1 MAREI
6 EKKYLVQGSPW
17 TDFQGVYLRQGYIC
31 SEGKATV
38 RIRTSDSSA
47 WLTIKGRPAQGSF
60 DRMEHEYS
68 IPLADANE
76 MLDKLSTSSII
87 EKTRY
92 TLEFKGHEWVIDVFE
107 GDNSGLVVAEI
118 ELPSEETHFDLPSWA
133 KQDLTFDFRFSNSA
147 LSSTPWSSFRQDFIN
162 E

>member
-6 EKKYLVQGSPW
+6 EKKYLVQGEPW
-17 TDFQGVYLRQGYIC
+17 TDFSGVHLRQGYIC

-38 RIRTSDSSA
+38 RIRTSDTSA
-47 WLTIKGRPAQGSF
+47 WLTIKDRPVEGSF

-87 EKTRY
+87 EKTR
-92 TLEFKGHEWVIDVFE
+92 
-107 GDNSGLVVAEI
+107 SGQKRHAPRACQAHRVR
-118 ELPSEETHFDLPSWA
+118 PRCRCP
-133 KQDLTFDFRFSNSA
+133 
-147 LSSTPWSSFRQDFIN
+147 
-162 E
+162 

>member
-17 TDFQGVYLRQGYIC
+17 ADLQGTYLRQGYIC

-38 RIRTSDSSA
+38 RIRTSDTSA
-47 WLTIKGRPAQGSF
+47 WLTIKDRPAEGSF

-76 MLDKLSTSSII
+76 MLDKLSVSSII
-87 EKTRY
+87 EKMRY
-92 TLEFKGHEWVIDVFE
+92 TIDFKGHEWIVDVFE
-107 GDNSGLVVAEI
+107 GDNKGLVVAEI
-118 ELPSEETHFDLPSWA
+118 ELASEDTFFDLPSWA
-133 KQDLTFDFRFSNSA
+133 VQDLTFDFRFSNSS
-147 LSSTPWSSFRQDFIN
+147 LSSMPWSTFKHKFN
-162 E
+162 CE